1 METITVVLKFK
12 HRIERVHIDSIDRLH
27 DIDVYQMLEAA
38 FPLHIKVNYDNTFD
52 VRGYSYTFERDLLA
66 VLINRNN

>member
-12 HRIERVHIDSIDRLH
+12 HNTQRVNIDSTERLH
-27 DIDVYQMLEAA
+27 ELDVYQMLEAA